1 MKIIENRREFKEHVH
16 FAAQLLK
23 QYDKKGDKRKKELA
37 WKVLTDEILYLA
49 RGYHDIQN
57 PEMKIKC
64 LDMIN
69 EGAAF
74 SDRKESVL

>member
-1 MKIIENRREFKEHVH
+1 MKIIENRQEFKEHVH

-49 RGYHDIQN
+49 RSYHDI
-57 PEMKIKC
+57 
-64 LDMIN
+64 
-69 EGAAF
+69 
-74 SDRKESVL
+74 